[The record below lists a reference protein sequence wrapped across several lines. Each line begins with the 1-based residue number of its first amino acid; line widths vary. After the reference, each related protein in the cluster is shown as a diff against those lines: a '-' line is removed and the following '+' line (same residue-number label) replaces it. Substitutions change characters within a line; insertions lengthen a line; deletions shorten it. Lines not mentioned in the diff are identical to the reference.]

1 MAHAGWEAHKYD
13 PMATGQGQARPPA
26 DGNQVDR
33 PYFVHSATGHAQWDK
48 PFSRVAVR
56 LTRAG
61 YQANF
66 AASSLRGLLGFDA
79 CLCPAVLSGGERDG
93 RSKPGALGKG
103 GVSGTGEPDVRRE
116 YLAQSSPRI
125 TWSNFKAVL
134 ALVVTGLPGFLL
146 PLLCV
151 CVRARAPSRALS
163 LVYTFPTAARALTH
177 GRICDSLGCGTSGLV
192 RVDLEY
198 VPQVPPLRCLAAAER
213 GASGVLTAPVRCA
226 CRSPRRRRTLPPA
239 SKAATLMRQATRRL
253 SAWCSP
259 RKIPCHM
266 HSVSASA
273 SAWEQG
279 VGCCMQ

>member
-33 PYFVHSATGHAQWDK
+33 PYFVHTATRHAQWDK

-103 GVSGTGEPDVRRE
+103 GVSGTGEPDARRE

-151 CVRARAPSRALS
+151 CVRARSFSCSVTRVYLS
-163 LVYTFPTAARALTH
+163 HRGTRTHARANL
-177 GRICDSLGCGTSGLV
+177 
-192 RVDLEY
+192 
-198 VPQVPPLRCLAAAER
+198 
-213 GASGVLTAPVRCA
+213 
-226 CRSPRRRRTLPPA
+226 
-239 SKAATLMRQATRRL
+239 
-253 SAWCSP
+253 
-259 RKIPCHM
+259 
-266 HSVSASA
+266 
-273 SAWEQG
+273 
-279 VGCCMQ
+279 

>member
-1 MAHAGWEAHKYD
+1 
-13 PMATGQGQARPPA
+13 MATGQGQARPPA

-33 PYFVHSATGHAQWDK
+33 PYFVHSATRHAQWDK

-151 CVRARAPSRALS
+151 CVCVRALL
-163 LVYTFPTAARALTH
+163 LVLCHSCIPFPPRHAHSRTGESVIPWGVEHQGLFASTWSMCRRYCRCVALPLL
-177 GRICDSLGCGTSGLV
+177 SV
-192 RVDLEY
+192 E
-198 VPQVPPLRCLAAAER
+198 QV
-213 GASGVLTAPVRCA
+213 A
-226 CRSPRRRRTLPPA
+226 C
-239 SKAATLMRQATRRL
+239 
-253 SAWCSP
+253 
-259 RKIPCHM
+259 
-266 HSVSASA
+266 
-273 SAWEQG
+273 
-279 VGCCMQ
+279 